1 MIIDLPDFESQN
13 VLAEL
18 PAGRYMV
25 IESLY
30 ALERLPSC
38 QVILSEIVTASES
51 RTVGA
56 DLQILFSDGSSLFRD
71 FAMAP
76 DGGWRD
82 SYGAKADTLADLLPP
97 EVASFKLINR
107 LGTLVEHDG
116 HGRLIAVRDEEANH
130 GA

>member
-1 MIIDLPDFESQN
+1 MIIDFPDFESQN
-13 VLAEL
+13 NLAEL
-18 PAGRYMV
+18 PAGRYV
-25 IESLY
+25 IVESLY

-38 QVILSEIVTASES
+38 QVILSEILSES

-56 DLQILFSDGSSLFRD
+56 DLLINFADGSSLFRD

-82 SYGAKADTLADLLPP
+82 SYGAKADALGDLLPP
-97 EVASFKLINR
+97 EVANFKLINR
-107 LGTLVEHDG
+107 LGTVVEHDG
-116 HGRLIAVRDEEANH
+116 HGHLTAVGDRETNH